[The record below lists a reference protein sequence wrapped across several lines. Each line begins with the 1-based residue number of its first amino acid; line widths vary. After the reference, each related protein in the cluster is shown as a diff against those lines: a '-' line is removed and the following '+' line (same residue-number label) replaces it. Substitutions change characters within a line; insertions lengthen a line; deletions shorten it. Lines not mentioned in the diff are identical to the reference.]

1 MSLGILNMYASPE
14 AAKTANIEVT
24 DRRYYI
30 DAKQPADAVLKVV
43 DVVTGEFDAK
53 NKTNR
58 DAGQPWL
65 TVRLEVVEGTIGL
78 SERKAGGGYSN
89 FQGGAGDSVSLFFNL
104 SAKQPQDAIER
115 QFRDLQNTTAT
126 LCGGR
131 ASDYD
136 PSGPR
141 AGQILADLQAIPE
154 GTQVKLTQ
162 VKASA
167 NGYYNDRL
175 IELIPMATS
184 PAVAKSKK
192 AS

>member
-14 AAKTANIEVT
+14 AVKAANIEVS

-30 DAKQPADAVLKVV
+30 DAKQPADCVLEIVE
-43 DVVTGEFDAK
+43 VVTGEFDAK

-65 TVRLEVVEGTIGL
+65 TVRLQLVEGTVGL

-89 FQGGAGDSVSLFFNL
+89 FPGQPGDSVSLFFNL

-115 QFRDLQNTTAT
+115 AFRDLQNTTAT
-126 LCGGR
+126 LCGFR
-131 ASDYD
+131 AADYD
-136 PSGPR
+136 PEGAR

-154 GTQVKLTQ
+154 GQQVRLTQ
-162 VKASA
+162 TEPNAK
-167 NGYYNDRL
+167 GYYNDRTM
-175 IELIPMATS
+175 ELIPMATS
-184 PAVAKSKK
+184 PAKAKSKK